1 MEHVKTPRK
10 IRIYIGIVMLIL
22 FVSFPFLNDMKQFIM
37 IPEKIVTFADQQA
50 IQLPTPSS
58 LLTLEENEQV
68 DLDENKLSP
77 QSKGSSQLVYTAADV
92 PVKKVDVEVLK
103 DTKVIPGGQSVGVK
117 LQTTGALVVGHHLI
131 NKDKKK
137 EDSPAEEANIQ
148 VGDVIVEMNGS
159 NIKQMKDVKPIIK
172 KAGKNNK
179 PIHVKLKRGKE
190 VIDTNINP
198 ILDKR
203 NKTYQIGLYIRD
215 AAAGI
220 GTISFYE
227 EDTGK
232 YGALGHTISDA
243 NTKKPLEIN
252 NGKIVN
258 STVTSIEKGNE
269 GIPGEKQ
276 AKFSMDDQSLGNIT
290 KNTPFGIYGKLKPEN
305 LVENNQ
311 KPLPVALPGEV
322 KEGPAQILTVL
333 EGDEVQK
340 FDIEIVNSVRQNHP
354 GTKGMVIKV
363 TDKQLLEKTGG
374 IVQGMSGSPI
384 IQDGKLAGA
393 VTHVFVN
400 DPTSGYGVHV
410 QWMLEEADILEKETS
425 EQKAS

>member
-1 MEHVKTPRK
+1 
-10 IRIYIGIVMLIL
+10 
-22 FVSFPFLNDMKQFIM
+22 
-37 IPEKIVTFADQQA
+37 
-50 IQLPTPSS
+50 
-58 LLTLEENEQV
+58 
-68 DLDENKLSP
+68 
-77 QSKGSSQLVYTAADV
+77 
-92 PVKKVDVEVLK
+92 
-103 DTKVIPGGQSVGVK
+103 
-117 LQTTGALVVGHHLI
+117 
-131 NKDKKK
+131 
-137 EDSPAEEANIQ
+137 
-148 VGDVIVEMNGS
+148 
-159 NIKQMKDVKPIIK
+159 

-252 NGKIVN
+252 NGK
-258 STVTSIEKGNE
+258 
-269 GIPGEKQ
+269 PGEKQ

-340 FDIEIVNSVRQNHP
+340 FDIEIVNSVR
-354 GTKGMVIKV
+354 
-363 TDKQLLEKTGG
+363 
-374 IVQGMSGSPI
+374 
-384 IQDGKLAGA
+384 
-393 VTHVFVN
+393 
-400 DPTSGYGVHV
+400 
-410 QWMLEEADILEKETS
+410 
-425 EQKAS
+425 

>member
-1 MEHVKTPRK
+1 
-10 IRIYIGIVMLIL
+10 MLLL
-22 FVSFPFLNDMKQFIM
+22 FVSFPFLNDMKQFVK
-37 IPEKIVTFADQQA
+37 IPDKIITFADQQA

-58 LLTLEENEQV
+58 HLTLTKDVAVKKEENMRYP
-68 DLDENKLSP
+68 DEEGTGELI
-77 QSKGSSQLVYTAADV
+77 YTAADI

-103 DTKVIPGGQSVGVK
+103 DKKVIPGGQSVGVK

-131 NKDKKK
+131 NKEKKK
-137 EDSPAEEANIQ
+137 EDSPAEDANIR

-159 NIKQMKDVKPIIK
+159 NIKEMKDVKPIIK

-179 PIHVKLKRGKE
+179 TIQVKLKRGKE
-190 VIDTNINP
+190 VIETNLDP
-198 ILDKR
+198 ILDKG

-227 EDTGK
+227 KDTGK

-258 STVTSIEKGNE
+258 SSVTSIEKGNE

-276 AKFSMDDQSLGNIT
+276 AKFSMKDKALGDIT
-290 KNTPFGIYGKLKPEN
+290 KNTPFGIYGKLNPKN
-305 LVENNQ
+305 LIENNQ

-322 KEGPAQILTVL
+322 KEGPAHILTVL
-333 EGDEVQK
+333 EGDEVKK

-363 TDKQLLEKTGG
+363 TDERLLDKTGG

-410 QWMLEEADILEKETS
+410 QWMLEEAGILETEQQD

>member
-1 MEHVKTPRK
+1 
-10 IRIYIGIVMLIL
+10 
-22 FVSFPFLNDMKQFIM
+22 
-37 IPEKIVTFADQQA
+37 
-50 IQLPTPSS
+50 LPTPSS
-58 LLTLEENEQV
+58 VLTLEENEQV

-103 DTKVIPGGQSVGVK
+103 DTKVIPGGQSDGVK

-131 NKDKKK
+131 NKDKTEEEDNNK
-137 EDSPAEEANIQ
+137 ER
-148 VGDVIVEMNGS
+148 DVIVEMNGK
-159 NIKQMKDVKPIIK
+159 NIKKMKDVKLIIK
-172 KAGKNNK
+172 KADKNNK
-179 PIHVKLKRGKE
+179 PIHVKIKRGKE

-322 KEGPAQILTVL
+322 KEGPAQ
-333 EGDEVQK
+333 
-340 FDIEIVNSVRQNHP
+340 
-354 GTKGMVIKV
+354 
-363 TDKQLLEKTGG
+363 
-374 IVQGMSGSPI
+374 
-384 IQDGKLAGA
+384 
-393 VTHVFVN
+393 
-400 DPTSGYGVHV
+400 
-410 QWMLEEADILEKETS
+410 
-425 EQKAS
+425 